1 MISLVRKRSGDYVLY
16 SRQKIVNAI
25 LKALKSTEETENP
38 EKVSEKLGENV
49 ERKLFQ
55 QFQNSVPSVENIQDL
70 VEETLME
77 SNLVKTAKAYILYRQ
92 KRKEIREIKYMYGIK
107 DDLKLNVNAIKVLES
122 RYLLKDDFGRVIET
136 PREMFYRVARY
147 VGLVE
152 ILYDEQVFD
161 INKKQK
167 DRDTAYMYE
176 NKKIHLSR
184 FEKEML
190 LRAFDSLNKEHAMKV
205 NFEDMLKILDE
216 KSEEIED
223 YIRKY
228 YDIMVN
234 LQFLPNSPTL
244 MNSNTSISQLSACFV
259 VPIYDSIDS
268 IYDAVKYAAIIH
280 KSGGGTGFS
289 FSRLRPE
296 GDLVGSTKGVA
307 SGPVSFMEIF
317 DKSTTIIKQGGK
329 RRGANMGILRIDHP
343 DIISFITA
351 KGFDGKLQNFNL
363 SVAITDAFMD
373 ALKDNS
379 SFDLVNPR
387 TQEVTATVPAS
398 QLWNLI
404 VSQAWKTGDPGMIF
418 IDEINKKNP
427 TPYLGEIE
435 ATNPC
440 GEQPLLPYE
449 SCNLGSINLTKFVEE
464 DTINWEKLKKVIRIA
479 VNFLDNVIDANKY
492 PLPQIEY
499 ITKQTRKIGLG
510 VMGLAELFLK
520 LKIPYNSKEAIDLAD
535 KIATVLERESH
546 KASEDLSLRKGT
558 FSAWDNSVWHDR
570 GVPMRNAATTT
581 IAPTGSISI
590 IAGTS
595 SGIEPLYGLVFVRHV
610 LEGAE
615 LLEINPQFEEFL
627 KKNNRYSENLIKD
640 IASSDSLQNFD
651 FPDEIKRLFVTAH
664 DIDYTWHILMQSV
677 FQSHVDNAVSKTINL
692 KNEAG
697 LDEVENAFL
706 LAYRL
711 HCKGITI
718 YRDKSKVS
726 QVLYSGEE
734 KDLSELIE
742 KYIGSKK
749 IELVQKKI

>member
-16 SRQKIVNAI
+16 SRQKIVDAI
-25 LKALKSTEETENP
+25 LKALKSTEETDMP
-38 EKVSEKLGENV
+38 EKESEKLGETV
-49 ERKLFQ
+49 EKKLFQ

-107 DDLKLNVNAIKVLES
+107 DDLKLNVNAIKVLEA

-152 ILYDEQVFD
+152 VLYDEQVYD

-176 NKKIHLSR
+176 NKKMHLSR
-184 FEKEML
+184 FEREML
-190 LRAFDSLNKEHAMKV
+190 LRAFDALNKEHAMKV

-216 KSEEIED
+216 KSEVIED
-223 YIRKY
+223 YIKKY
-228 YDIMVN
+228 YEIMVN

-307 SGPVSFMEIF
+307 SGPVSFIEIF

-387 TQEVTATVPAS
+387 TQEVTATVSAS

-404 VSQAWKTGDPGMIF
+404 VSQAWKTGDPGIIF

-449 SCNLGSINLTKFVEE
+449 SCNLGSINLTKFVE
-464 DTINWEKLKKVIRIA
+464 DGAINWEKLKKVIRTA

-499 ITKQTRKIGLG
+499 MTKQTRKIGLG

-535 KIATVLERESH
+535 KIATFLERESH
-546 KASEDLSLRKGT
+546 KASEDLCQRKGT
-558 FSAWDNSVWHDR
+558 FTAWGNSVWHDR

-640 IASSDSLQNFD
+640 IAGSDSLQNFD
-651 FPDEIKRLFVTAH
+651 FPDDIKRLFVTAH

-677 FQSHVDNAVSKTINL
+677 FQGHVDNAVSKTINL

-734 KDLSELIE
+734 EDLSELIE
-742 KYIGSKK
+742 KYMDSKK
-749 IELVQKKI
+749 SEFVQKKI